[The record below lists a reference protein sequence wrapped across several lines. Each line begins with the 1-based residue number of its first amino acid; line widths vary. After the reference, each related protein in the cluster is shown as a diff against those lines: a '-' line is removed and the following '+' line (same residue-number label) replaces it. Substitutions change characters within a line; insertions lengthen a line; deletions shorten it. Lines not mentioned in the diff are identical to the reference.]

1 MGVDT
6 TQVVEALTM
15 FADLVGEAR
24 KALLGLEAVLPHEG
38 DDVLKHA
45 QHIRNKV
52 IPAMAEVRRTCD
64 MLEMY
69 TAADLWPMPTY
80 RELLFLK

>member
-1 MGVDT
+1 MLEWWDHWR
-6 TQVVEALTM
+6 E
-15 FADLVGEAR
+15 VGSRPAR
-24 KALLGLEAVLPHEG
+24 RRGTEG
-38 DDVLKHA
+38 RSGIAWPLKHA
-45 QHIRNKV
+45 QHIRSKV
-52 IPAMAEVRRTCD
+52 IPAMQQLRQACD

>member
-1 MGVDT
+1 M
-6 TQVVEALTM
+6 EALVR
-15 FADLVGEAR
+15 FVELAGEGR
-24 KALLGLEAVLPHEG
+24 KSLLRLEEVLPHEG

-45 QHIRNKV
+45 QHIRSKV
-52 IPAMAEVRRTCD
+52 IPAMQELRRAFD

-69 TAADLWPMPTY
+69 TAADLWPLPTY